1 LKNNTLLG
9 IASIVLSMLIFSLQD
24 IAVKG
29 IGGNYPVLE
38 IVIFRALM
46 ATPITL
52 LLFWLEGG
60 RGLPRSKN
68 LFLENL
74 RGFLLFLSYTT
85 HFMGLA
91 ALPLAEI
98 AAIKFS
104 GPLMITALSV
114 LILREKVQLRH
125 WIALIIGFLG
135 VIIIVRPGSAS
146 FNLGSFFIL
155 ISTLLY
161 AFSAIITR
169 QLQKSDSSA
178 TMSYYS
184 SVFYLIAAAIL
195 APLAMM
201 VGPMPDAPVS
211 IAFVFNP
218 WSMPSLLDLLI
229 MLSFG
234 LIWAGGMF
242 LSARAYSYA
251 LASVIAP
258 FEYVTLPINIMWGF
272 LLWREL
278 PSVMTVIGAS
288 ITLASVLYT
297 LYHDQRENFKA
308 KAAES

>member
-1 LKNNTLLG
+1 VKNNNLLG
-9 IASIVLSMLIFSLQD
+9 ITSIVLSMLIFSLQD

-29 IGGNYPVLE
+29 MGGSYPILE

-46 ATPITL
+46 AMPITL
-52 LLFWLEGG
+52 LLFRFEGG
-60 RGLPRSKN
+60 RGLPRSQN
-68 LFLENL
+68 LFLEYL

-114 LILREKVQLRH
+114 WLLREKVQLRH
-125 WIALIIGFLG
+125 WIALIVGFMG

-146 FNLGSFFIL
+146 FNLGSLFIL

-161 AFSAIITR
+161 AFSTIITR
-169 QLQKSDSSA
+169 RLQKDDSSA
-178 TMSYYS
+178 TMAYYS
-184 SVFYLIAAAIL
+184 SLFYLVAALIL
-195 APLAMM
+195 APLAVL

-211 IAFVFNP
+211 IAFLFQA
-218 WSMPSLLDLLI
+218 WSTPSLLDLTI

-234 LIWAGGMF
+234 LIWAAGMF
-242 LSARAYSYA
+242 LGARAYSYA
-251 LASVIAP
+251 QASVIAP
-258 FEYVTLPINIMWGF
+258 FEYVTLPINVMWGF
-272 LLWREL
+272 LLWNEL
-278 PSVMTVIGAS
+278 PTVATIIGAG

-297 LYHDQRENFKA
+297 LYYDQRANFKA
-308 KAAES
+308 KAAKA